1 VIEKLNILRE
11 KAQSEINV
19 SNDEQSL
26 LKVKSTYLGK
36 DSEISSIMKQL
47 KDLSIEEKK
56 QVGQLSNE
64 IKNEISNLIKEK
76 LSIIEANSS
85 KKISFDHTMPVS
97 DDTGTLHPITIVA
110 EEVVKILKKMGFII
124 VTGPEME
131 SDYYNFEG
139 LNIAEN
145 HPARDMQDTYWLEN
159 GKLLR
164 THTSPCQVRAME
176 KYGAPLRIAAPG
188 RCFRNEDLD
197 ACHENTFF
205 QLEGMVIDKEVS
217 INNLIYVMKNILK
230 GIYNKDVEV
239 RLRPGFFPFV
249 EPGFELDIKCPICDG
264 KGCPTCKNSGWSE
277 LCPCGMVHPKV
288 LEASGIDPKVYSG
301 FAFGIG
307 LTRMA
312 MFKYNIADIRVLN
325 SGNIN
330 SLKQIGIE

>member
-1 VIEKLNILRE
+1 MIEKLNILRE
-11 KAQSEINV
+11 KAQSEISV

-110 EEVVKILKKMGFII
+110 EEVVKILKKMGLC
-124 VTGPEME
+124 VTGSEME

-145 HPARDMQDTYWLEN
+145 HPAR
-159 GKLLR
+159 
-164 THTSPCQVRAME
+164 
-176 KYGAPLRIAAPG
+176 
-188 RCFRNEDLD
+188 
-197 ACHENTFF
+197 
-205 QLEGMVIDKEVS
+205 
-217 INNLIYVMKNILK
+217 
-230 GIYNKDVEV
+230 
-239 RLRPGFFPFV
+239 
-249 EPGFELDIKCPICDG
+249 IC
-264 KGCPTCKNSGWSE
+264 KI
-277 LCPCGMVHPKV
+277 H
-288 LEASGIDPKVYSG
+288 
-301 FAFGIG
+301 IG
-307 LTRMA
+307 
-312 MFKYNIADIRVLN
+312 
-325 SGNIN
+325 
-330 SLKQIGIE
+330 